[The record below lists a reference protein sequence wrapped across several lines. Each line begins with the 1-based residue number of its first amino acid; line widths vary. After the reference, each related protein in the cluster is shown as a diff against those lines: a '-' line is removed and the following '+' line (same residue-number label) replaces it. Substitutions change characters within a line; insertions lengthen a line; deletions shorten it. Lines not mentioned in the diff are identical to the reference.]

1 MIKLIQKAT
10 ASSKDGA
17 VGLIKGIIACAFQN
31 MAFMLPTG
39 LLYYLVKD
47 LLGGDMGG
55 KAVFYTVGCVICFAL
70 ILITTWFQY
79 NNTFFTT
86 YEESG
91 KRRLSLAERLRKLP
105 LSFFG
110 KKDLA
115 DLTSTIMADCEVL
128 EKDCSHYIPAL
139 FGSVISTIVI
149 ALGLF
154 AFDKAMALAALWVI
168 PVSVLII
175 VLSYKVQDRAQQ
187 RNMSVKMA
195 CADGIQ
201 EYIETLRDLK
211 ANNMEGSYL
220 KGLKSKI
227 RSVEKGAFKTEI
239 TTAVFVTSA
248 GMVLK
253 FGIATVALVGASRL
267 VIGKIDVLT
276 LFMFLLVAS
285 RLYDPM
291 QAALQNLAAVIAM
304 RTNVA
309 RMNEILDHKIQQG
322 GDTLTNKG
330 CDITFDHVSFAYKS
344 GETVLRD
351 VSFTAKQGEV
361 TALVGPSGGG
371 KTTVSR
377 LTVRFWDNQK
387 GRITVGGMD
396 ISKIDPET
404 LMTLYSIVFQDVTL
418 FDNTIMENIRLGKK
432 GATDEEVLA
441 AAHLA
446 NCDEFAEKLPDK
458 WNTNI
463 GENGCELSGGERQR
477 ISIARAF
484 LKDAPIILL
493 DEATASLDVENENTI
508 QTALSRLIRNKTVIV
523 IAHRMRTVAGA
534 DKIVVLSDGVVAEQG
549 TPEKLLNKNGI
560 FKRMADLQLQ
570 GQNWTVR

>member
-128 EKDCSHYIPAL
+128 EKDCSHYISAL

-175 VLSYKVQDRAQQ
+175 VLSYKVQDRSQQ

-211 ANNMEGSYL
+211 ANNAESSYL
-220 KGLKSKI
+220 KGLRSKI

-253 FGIATVALVGASRL
+253 FGIATVALVGTSRL
-267 VIGKIDVLT
+267 VSGKIDVLT

-309 RMNEILDHKIQQG
+309 RMNEILDHEIQQG
-322 GDTLTNKG
+322 SDTLTNKG
-330 CDITFDHVSFAYKS
+330 SDIAFDHVGFAYKS
-344 GETVLRD
+344 GETVLSD
-351 VSFTAKQGEV
+351 VSFTARQGEV

-377 LTVRFWDNQK
+377 LAVRFWDNQK
-387 GRITVGGMD
+387 GKITVGDMD
-396 ISKIDPET
+396 ISKVDPEK

-418 FDNTIMENIRLGKK
+418 FNNTIMENIRLGRK

-446 NCDEFAEKLPDK
+446 NCDEFAEKFPDK

-493 DEATASLDVENENTI
+493 DEATASLDVENETAI
-508 QTALSRLIRNKTVIV
+508 QTALSRLIRNKTVLV